1 MNNRPTSG
9 LLFLVAALFAAGAA
23 AQQRIEFQRQKFDRS
38 RFERA
43 GQPAEPTPAPAAPA
57 PAAEPVGTW
66 PPPAAAG
73 TPAPMATEA
82 PAPAAPAEFG
92 AAPGGAVRSGP
103 PPSYPVGATP
113 EERAVIDAPLFD
125 QVPSKWFNNA
135 KDYPEGS
142 VGRLMTDRYVTVE
155 PGWTAAQ
162 ALAHLRQV
170 GTDSETMTMI
180 YIVDEK
186 GRLTDDLRLRKII
199 LAPPE
204 TPIAGL
210 LDGHYASL
218 HSLQDREEAVQ
229 TFRKYDLY
237 ALPVVDSDGVLLGI
251 VTVDDI
257 LDVAE
262 EEATEDF
269 HKLATVSPLQIS
281 FKDATLGLLFRKRI
295 GWLVGL
301 VVVNIFT
308 GMGIKM
314 FEETIVAVA
323 ALVALMPLL
332 IGSGGNAGAQAAT
345 LVVRAIATGEIGSG
359 DWWKLLL
366 REIGVSTAIG
376 LAMSGAAFF
385 LGWALG
391 DLRVALVVALSMTTV
406 VIAGSLMGTVL
417 PMLLNKLKLDP
428 ATASV
433 PLITSM
439 ADILGVL
446 IYFSIANAVLRFVHL
461 PAT

>member
-1 MNNRPTSG
+1 MILRHLLLPDILDLVESGRLNDVREFLAMQPAPEIAELLTALEDKDRVLLFRLLPRHLADEVFSLLELPFQDLLLKNMAQEEVRHVLAGLSPDDRTALFEELPARVTKG
-9 LLFLVAALFAAGAA
+9 LLGLLDD
-23 AQQRIEFQRQKFDRS
+23 QDRKQTLTLLS
-38 RFERA
+38 
-43 GQPAEPTPAPAAPA
+43 
-57 PAAEPVGTW
+57 
-66 PPPAAAG
+66 
-73 TPAPMATEA
+73 
-82 PAPAAPAEFG
+82 
-92 AAPGGAVRSGP
+92 
-103 PPSYPVGATP
+103 
-113 EERAVIDAPLFD
+113 
-125 QVPSKWFNNA
+125 
-135 KDYPEGS
+135 YPEGS

-376 LAMSGAAFF
+376 LAMAGAAFF

-391 DLRVALVVALSMTTV
+391 DLKVAAVVSISMVTV
-406 VIAGSLMGTVL
+406 VVMGSLMGTVL
-417 PMLLNKLKLDP
+417 PMILNRLKLDP

-446 IYFSIANAVLRFVHL
+446 IYFSIANALFAYFNAAMR
-461 PAT
+461 